1 MSNSSGVFRGVDAGI
16 TLISILIIAAFV
28 GFCAVMGEQ
37 AGALFGELSTTIL
50 QNFKWFYLAMASAV
64 LVYLLYLMTSRYG
77 NVTLGQ
83 DGEKPEFSTI
93 SWLSMLFSAG
103 MGIGLLFWSVAE
115 PMWHYAGNP
124 FSVTTLSAESAESAM
139 RVTFFHWGM
148 HAWALYLL
156 PALCLAYFSF
166 RKGKPLSIRSTLTPL
181 FGEARMNGWLGS
193 MFDILIVVVTA
204 FGIATSFGLGVEQ
217 LATGIKTLSGFELG
231 IGLKM
236 GLILAISLVAIMS
249 VVSGVD
255 RGIKLLSLWNM
266 LLSLVIL
273 GAVMAFGP
281 TRYILNT
288 ILEGTSGYAQ
298 SVIGMSL
305 WSDTQNDAGWQNWWT
320 AFYWAWWLTWAPFV
334 GTFIARISRGRTI
347 RQLVMGSLII
357 PVLFSFVW
365 IGTFG
370 GAALYY
376 EKADRLA
383 HQEQVASQALSG
395 EAAEF
400 SGGAIL
406 LATKADATSSLF
418 TLFDKIEQSAGA
430 SLGTLLGA
438 LASLLIVTYF
448 VTSADSGTLV
458 VSTLAARGN
467 MHPPTWSRV
476 AWGLMVGAIAAAL
489 LWSGGL
495 KSVQTASICAA
506 LPIAVI
512 LMLMAMALHRALL
525 SESAA
530 SLQLTSS
537 DDPRASAS

>member
-525 SESAA
+525 SEPAA
-530 SLQLTSS
+530 SLQLTTA